1 MIIDSMLRDLSMAH
15 TARRAAALALGLC
28 LVGGCAVGQESGA
41 EAVEEGLAPIASLHL
56 ANGAEVH
63 FYEPEEGRVLGFTRG
78 DIPESLERLPPVA
91 LYEALSREAAP
102 PALIAAQQRMDA
114 GRLARGPRRAATE
127 PDVIEASAPTPQAGA
142 GEALGSAAQA
152 LTASDF
158 VDDWCDVSGLDI
170 NFCWTDRTDYHW
182 EELKGVKWFH
192 AHVDSTSGTVELR
205 VHYKNFS
212 GDWVLTFAQTV
223 TETGGVISYETED
236 NDTYRVAVAQV
247 DAGNSYHLSI
257 HGDK

>member
-1 MIIDSMLRDLSMAH
+1 MIIDSMLRDLSMARAAH
-15 TARRAAALALGLC
+15 RAAALALGLC
-28 LVGGCAVGQESGA
+28 FVGGCAVEQESGA
-41 EAVEEGLAPIASLHL
+41 EAVEEGLAPIAILHSE
-56 ANGAEVH
+56 NGAEVH
-63 FYEPEEGRVLGFTRG
+63 FYEPEEGRVLAFTTGR
-78 DIPESLERLPPVA
+78 IPESLERLPPVG

-102 PALIAAQQRMDA
+102 PALIAAQQRMGE
-114 GRLARGPRRAATE
+114 GRLARGERRAATE
-127 PDVIEASAPTPQAGA
+127 PDVIEEAAPPQAGA
-142 GEALGSAAQA
+142 GEPLGTAAQA
-152 LTASDF
+152 LTASEF

-170 NFCWTDRTDYHW
+170 NFCWTSRTDYHW

-223 TETGGVISYETED
+223 TETGGVISYETEN

-247 DAGNSYHLSI
+247 DPGNSYHLSI

>member
-1 MIIDSMLRDLSMAH
+1 MIIDSMLRDLSMAR

-28 LVGGCAVGQESGA
+28 LAGGCAVEQGSGA
-41 EAVEEGLAPIASLHL
+41 EAVEEGLAPITSLHL

-63 FYEPEEGRVLGFTRG
+63 FYEPEEGRVLGFTTFAL
-78 DIPESLERLPPVA
+78 PESLERLRPVA

-102 PALIAAQQRMDA
+102 PALIAAQRRMDEA
-114 GRLARGPRRAATE
+114 RLARGATE
-127 PDVIEASAPTPQAGA
+127 PDVIEAPAPTPQAGA
-142 GEALGSAAQA
+142 GEAIGTAAQA
-152 LTASDF
+152 LTASEF

-223 TETGGVISYETED
+223 TATGGVISFETED

-247 DAGNSYHLSI
+247 DPGNSYHLSI